1 LIAPIVAHQF
11 GGRFGEPLV
20 STAAPDVGGWMPF
33 ASGLALTYS
42 PNAGLLG
49 PALGGLVLALYAVL
63 SVSVARI
70 VLVRTDV

>member
-1 LIAPIVAHQF
+1 
-11 GGRFGEPLV
+11 
-20 STAAPDVGGWMPF
+20 MPF

-49 PALGGLVLALYAVL
+49 PALGGLVLALLYAVL